1 MWRFSSSSS
10 SSFFISFFLM
20 AVKVLLQ
27 AWNWQQAVFGL
38 LSSFSVPVVAVGL
51 RCRVC
56 KDGYRGLWSSLHF
69 VHRLSPVR
77 SFEIN
82 PAEFFLFNLAPDPDL
97 FPLLSPSAEKCAPIL
112 RFFLS
117 FSFRIFFLTS
127 FFRLFCTNKCGNLMI
142 FPFRVVHRWTNSRKW
157 AR

>member
-1 MWRFSSSSS
+1 MWRFSSSFSS

-20 AVKVLLQ
+20 AVQVLLQ

-38 LSSFSVPVVAVGL
+38 LSSFSVPMVAVGL

-97 FPLLSPSAEKCAPIL
+97 FPLPSLSWKMCTDFTIFSLFLLSHFLFNELLPIIL
-112 RFFLS
+112 Y
-117 FSFRIFFLTS
+117 
-127 FFRLFCTNKCGNLMI
+127 K
-142 FPFRVVHRWTNSRKW
+142 
-157 AR
+157 